1 MILDTEIY
9 MLLIVIYLSTG
20 KKTVLTTACLRKRGN
35 ENFKCSNM
43 IAGGSDRSKA
53 FEVIV
58 GGKVKY

>member
-1 MILDTEIY
+1 